1 MFFTFIPRLWLTN
14 TRTLVRKLLPI
25 TSPVQKIIFW
35 SPVAWSK
42 YKLSHPKGMSTTV
55 HIEKSTDIF
64 INITATTTGVFFSF
78 TASILFIRTTDS
90 STMKIKLHVSRSRS
104 FPIFR
109 TLIPMW
115 TSEEMSTAWRKVHP
129 FYKSGSVLPS
139 SDTSTRSSEILMS
152 KGLKFWK

>member
-1 MFFTFIPRLWLTN
+1 
-14 TRTLVRKLLPI
+14 
-25 TSPVQKIIFW
+25 
-35 SPVAWSK
+35 
-42 YKLSHPKGMSTTV
+42 MSTTV

-115 TSEEMSTAWRKVHP
+115 TSEEMSTA
-129 FYKSGSVLPS
+129 
-139 SDTSTRSSEILMS
+139 
-152 KGLKFWK
+152 